1 MALFRDRIRAGKTNA
16 DRAHINHVTPS
27 SSHGRNGHPLNPS
40 YAVYLLPASCLHL
53 RAAGTAAQYDVLAV
67 MAINVQRVL
76 NLTVF
81 TFFSLVLFL
90 CIILTPADA
99 IYQCY
104 ITQRLTNIFIIT
116 GGYVVTFILAVLIY
130 TTRIYTNRTVLSGIP
145 KAWIPVEREDVG
157 KSVRRLVKEG
167 LAHSA
172 IIAYQA
178 RPRDIAAD
186 GHDFSGYES
195 LLVDYD
201 NPPWGQ
207 VEHPGWSSP
216 SCPDLPDL
224 PYRTVVQE
232 LPHLIEAKAVSLAPP
247 DPIFTAT
254 QRALHAPFPE
264 TEESIPD
271 TRVVEV
277 LRRPISM
284 GLRGYLQ
291 HLTALNVV
299 DPPEIG
305 MEFVALYERARF
317 STRELHEAE
326 FRTLMHVFAELLRGM
341 KVLDPQILDEVR
353 GGGSSQAESESLIG
367 PSDEEGETDTV
378 DSYGDSEAMSR
389 GRSNSLRPSNASTWD
404 GARQGRWSPVWSRRS
419 EAQRTLAPPRTP
431 SMRSL
436 RRVQSNVSSSSGGS
450 VIRLVETRGRS
461 FFTPTPSATPQD
473 RSPKDSPKPKEE
485 NDDDATPSVDTLFPK
500 TDPAI
505 DGEECLHDCASCT
518 VKYPAKFDVDQEDTM
533 YGNINGWSTHVL
545 VATGKADWVRDVADE
560 EGSVMEAIEKGGLVP
575 SNGKLKLSASNMPV
589 PDEYHHHDAGKQP
602 TTVLLLPRFTIVD
615 HVTPQLAPDLIKYFV
630 NRSPTTTTPLVG
642 GNNNDE
648 SEQQEQPSTEEQQQ
662 QQQQEEEQE
671 NIADIQS
678 LTSLRSR
685 PSPHSAVILLCSH
698 RTRDARCGQ
707 SAPLLRKE
715 FERHLRHLGLYR
727 DMDDE
732 RPGGVGIYF
741 INHVGGHKYAANVII
756 YRRRDFEW
764 YKKTE
769 GTEEEEGAAQGI
781 WLARVRPQDCENIVR
796 YTVLQGKVVKPGE
809 QLRGG
814 FDRERGVTSW

>member
-1 MALFRDRIRAGKTNA
+1 
-16 DRAHINHVTPS
+16 
-27 SSHGRNGHPLNPS
+27 
-40 YAVYLLPASCLHL
+40 
-53 RAAGTAAQYDVLAV
+53 

-81 TFFSLVLFL
+81 IFFSVVLFL

-201 NPPWGQ
+201 NPPWGE

-216 SCPDLPDL
+216 ACPDLPDL

-291 HLTALNVV
+291 HLTALNVI

-317 STRELHEAE
+317 STRELHEDE

-341 KVLDPQILDEVR
+341 KVLDPQVLDELR
-353 GGGSSQAESESLIG
+353 GGSSQAESESLIG

-378 DSYGDSEAMSR
+378 DSYGESEAMSR

-404 GARQGRWSPVWSRRS
+404 GGRSVRQGRWSPVWSRRS

-436 RRVQSNVSSSSGGS
+436 RRVQSNVSGSSGGS
-450 VIRLVETRGRS
+450 VIRLVETR
-461 FFTPTPSATPQD
+461 
-473 RSPKDSPKPKEE
+473 
-485 NDDDATPSVDTLFPK
+485 
-500 TDPAI
+500 
-505 DGEECLHDCASCT
+505 
-518 VKYPAKFDVDQEDTM
+518 
-533 YGNINGWSTHVL
+533 
-545 VATGKADWVRDVADE
+545 
-560 EGSVMEAIEKGGLVP
+560 
-575 SNGKLKLSASNMPV
+575 
-589 PDEYHHHDAGKQP
+589 
-602 TTVLLLPRFTIVD
+602 
-615 HVTPQLAPDLIKYFV
+615 
-630 NRSPTTTTPLVG
+630 SPTDLPYAYNVG
-642 GNNNDE
+642 
-648 SEQQEQPSTEEQQQ
+648 SS
-662 QQQQEEEQE
+662 
-671 NIADIQS
+671 
-678 LTSLRSR
+678 SR
-685 PSPHSAVILLCSH
+685 V
-698 RTRDARCGQ
+698 DG
-707 SAPLLRKE
+707 
-715 FERHLRHLGLYR
+715 
-727 DMDDE
+727 
-732 RPGGVGIYF
+732 
-741 INHVGGHKYAANVII
+741 
-756 YRRRDFEW
+756 
-764 YKKTE
+764 
-769 GTEEEEGAAQGI
+769 
-781 WLARVRPQDCENIVR
+781 RPQNID
-796 YTVLQGKVVKPGE
+796 KK
-809 QLRGG
+809 
-814 FDRERGVTSW
+814 